1 MFPMM
6 FQISIFISVEM
17 AVVFVSSLVSNCLGL
32 SVFSVCPILK
42 FNCIVRRYFKLKC
55 GGGELKIFH
64 NFNTIENLKTDSTI
78 NRKNEME
85 IRSAINALEETLV
98 IVSSGRLH

>member
-6 FQISIFISVEM
+6 FHISIFISVEM

-32 SVFSVCPILK
+32 SVFSVCLISK
-42 FNCIVRRYFKLKC
+42 FNCIVRRYFKLKW
-55 GGGELKIFH
+55 GGELKIFH

-85 IRSAINALEETLV
+85 IRSTINALEETLV

>member
-1 MFPMM
+1 M
-6 FQISIFISVEM
+6 
-17 AVVFVSSLVSNCLGL
+17 
-32 SVFSVCPILK
+32 
-42 FNCIVRRYFKLKC
+42 
-55 GGGELKIFH
+55 GGELKIFH

-85 IRSAINALEETLV
+85 IRSTINALEETLV